1 MPLKSQ
7 SHPHSTPVHCEIL
20 IFPYKEPL
28 LENHNVFF
36 LKNLSSLPFI
46 EFVKVPFCWILVVL
60 LKQQN
65 LAKLCGKP

>member
-7 SHPHSTPVHCEIL
+7 NHPHSTSVHSEIL

-28 LENHNVFF
+28 FENHNVFF

-46 EFVKVPFCWILVVL
+46 VC
-60 LKQQN
+60 
-65 LAKLCGKP
+65 